1 MPLLGEIYHPSNGHK
16 TLINN
21 MLMMF
26 IINSIYTPIR
36 WTLDLSYFKKKIQIW
51 WLERKKEP
59 DEEHGRTQKELN
71 DLYELPPMNIAIKYS
86 YVVKTL
92 LMAFLYIAIFPL
104 GIIISFLGFCLA
116 YLLEKFNFCKM
127 YKKPEMLGS
136 KICKFYIN
144 YFVIILFV
152 YTIGDLFLMRN
163 TFDTNIWTW
172 INLITF
178 GTLIFIPYS
187 KLITI
192 DYLKVNKYD
201 IFRKE
206 YKDCIDTI
214 QDYERVN
221 PINQKEG
228 KINYLKKLKSKEII
242 SENEY
247 QNYLKDIYNI
257 NFMQIYYKNKNR
269 EDLKKN
275 NNEIENVNV
284 KQNRN
289 NKDSDKINDEI
300 NINNIKNIDLNNN
313 ASFSSNA
320 KIDSTKKKLKKKKK
334 PLADNQ
340 LNLNKLNS
348 SSSND
353 IFANVDGN
361 KINQN

>member
-1 MPLLGEIYHPSNGHK
+1 M
-16 TLINN
+16 
-21 MLMMF
+21 
-26 IINSIYTPIR
+26 
-36 WTLDLSYFKKKIQIW
+36 KI
-51 WLERKKEP
+51 
-59 DEEHGRTQKELN
+59 
-71 DLYELPPMNIAIKYS
+71 
-86 YVVKTL
+86 
-92 LMAFLYIAIFPL
+92 
-104 GIIISFLGFCLA
+104 
-116 YLLEKFNFCKM
+116 
-127 YKKPEMLGS
+127 
-136 KICKFYIN
+136 YIN

-152 YTIGDLFLMRN
+152 YTIGDLFLLRN

-206 YKDCIDTI
+206 YKNCIDII

-242 SENEY
+242 SENEH

-257 NFMQIYYKNKNR
+257 NIMQIYYKNKNR

-340 LNLNKLNS
+340 LNLNKLNA